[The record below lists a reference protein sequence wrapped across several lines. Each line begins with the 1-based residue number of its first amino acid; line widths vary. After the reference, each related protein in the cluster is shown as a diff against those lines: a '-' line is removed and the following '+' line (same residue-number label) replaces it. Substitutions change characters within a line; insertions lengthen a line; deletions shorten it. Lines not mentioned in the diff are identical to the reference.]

1 MQSTGLETKSTENML
16 WDTQAGSFTT
26 DATVKLENYCL
37 PQFSMED
44 YEHPSD
50 HYDFIIGCD
59 VLFEIELDFL
69 YSSKKFAWNDIMI
82 DMVPKG
88 HWNRFKI
95 KKFWTSYKEET
106 CLAPIKSA
114 E

>member
-1 MQSTGLETKSTENML
+1 MINTIVT
-16 WDTQAGSFTT
+16 
-26 DATVKLENYCL
+26 LENYCL
-37 PQFSMED
+37 PQFSMKQKITSML
-44 YEHPSD
+44 HLFAKHQSD
-50 HYDFIIGCD
+50 HYDFIIGS
-59 VLFEIELDFL
+59 EILSEI
-69 YSSKKFAWNDIMI
+69 DIMI